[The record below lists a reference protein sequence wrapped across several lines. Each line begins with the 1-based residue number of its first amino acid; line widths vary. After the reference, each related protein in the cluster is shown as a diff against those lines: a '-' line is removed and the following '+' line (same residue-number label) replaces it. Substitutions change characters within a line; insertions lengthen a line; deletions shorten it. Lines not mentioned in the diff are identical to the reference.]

1 MQDSPEILDI
11 PHFISVSDLAE
22 LMDVSAVEVV
32 KALMR
37 GGYMFAINDVIDHD
51 IASVVVQLFGYITK
65 KSDETTHTATSL
77 TIGHE
82 GENPDS
88 LETRPAVVTILGHVD
103 HGKTTLLDYVR
114 KTNVVDGEAGGIT
127 QHIAAYQIESEGNKI
142 TFLDTPGHE
151 AFTAMRARGAQ
162 VTDIAILVIAA
173 DDGVMPQTVEAISHA
188 RAAEVP
194 ILIAVTKSDLP
205 SADIQNVYRQLSE
218 HNLLVEEWGG
228 DIIAVPVSGITGEG
242 ISSLLENLL
251 LIAEISELRANPERK
266 ARGVVIEAR
275 MERNRG
281 SIATVLVQ
289 TGTVRQGDT
298 VVIGTKHGKIRAM
311 FDDKG
316 ARIQEAGP
324 SSPVEIMG
332 LNEVP
337 EAGIVFNVAS
347 NEKQAR
353 QMIDDNHMKAR
364 KEQTSLQ
371 DAYSRGS
378 SFGTHQVDLV
388 IKTDVQGS
396 VEAIRMSLE
405 SLNSETSKVNL
416 IHIASGNIT
425 ERDVLL
431 AIASNAV
438 IIGFNTSPEGGAHA
452 LARQGDIEIRQYS
465 IIYNLI
471 DDISK
476 ALEGLLEPS
485 YTEVFVGRA
494 SVRAIFNLG
503 RKTKVAGMYVSDG
516 RITRE
521 STIHVMRGGEEIF
534 VGEVSTLKHFKN
546 DVREVANGL
555 EAGLTVE
562 GFDEFEEDDVIEAFV
577 SEEVQ

>member
-1 MQDSPEILDI
+1 MQDTPEIIEI
-11 PHFISVSDLAE
+11 PSVISVSDLAD

-37 GGYMFAINDVIDHD
+37 GGYMYAINDVIDHD
-51 IASVVVQLFGYITK
+51 IAAVVVQFFGYIT
-65 KSDETTHTATSL
+65 SELDEDAPTATSL
-77 TIGHE
+77 TVGYE
-82 GENPDS
+82 DEDPEV
-88 LETRPAVVTILGHVD
+88 LETRPPVVTILGHVD
-103 HGKTTLLDYVR
+103 HGKTTLLDYIR
-114 KTNVVDGEAGGIT
+114 QTNVVDGEAGGIT

-162 VTDIAILVIAA
+162 VTDIAILVVAA

-194 ILIAVTKSDLP
+194 ILIAVTKKDLP
-205 SADIQNVYRQLSE
+205 SADVQNVYRQLSE
-218 HNLLVEEWGG
+218 QNLLVEEWGG
-228 DIIAVPVSGITGEG
+228 DVIAVPVSGITGDG
-242 ISSLLENLL
+242 VDSLIENILL
-251 LIAEISELRANPERK
+251 VTEISELKANPERN

-281 SIATVLVQ
+281 SIATALVQ
-289 TGTVRQGDT
+289 TGTLRQGDT
-298 VVIGTKHGKIRAM
+298 IVTGSKHGKVRAM

-316 ARIQEAGP
+316 SRIQEAGP

-332 LNEVP
+332 INEVP
-337 EAGIVFNVAS
+337 DAGVIFDVAD

-353 QMIDDNHMKAR
+353 QMIDENLVESVR
-364 KEQTSLQ
+364 NQTSLQ
-371 DAYSRGS
+371 EAYARGS
-378 SFGTHQVDLV
+378 STETHQVDLIV
-388 IKTDVQGS
+388 KTDVQGS
-396 VEAIRMSLE
+396 VEAIRASLE
-405 SLNSETSKVNL
+405 DLNSETSKVNL

-431 AIASNAV
+431 AIASDAV
-438 IIGFNTSPEGGAHA
+438 VIGFNTHPEGGAHT
-452 LARQGDIEIRQYS
+452 LARQEGIEIRQYS

-471 DDISK
+471 DDVIK

-485 YTEVFVGRA
+485 YKEVLVGRA
-494 SVRAIFNLG
+494 SVRAVFNLG
-503 RKTKVAGMYVSDG
+503 RRTRVAGMYVNDG

-521 STIHVMRGGEEIF
+521 STIHVSRGGEEIF

-546 DVREVANGL
+546 DVREVATGL
-555 EAGLTVE
+555 EGGVTVE
-562 GFDEFEEDDVIEAFV
+562 GFNEFEEDDVLEAYV
-577 SEEVQ
+577 SEEV

>member
-1 MQDSPEILDI
+1 MQDTPEIIEI
-11 PHFISVSDLAE
+11 PSVISVSDLAD

-37 GGYMFAINDVIDHD
+37 GGYMYAINDGIDHD
-51 IASVVVQLFGYITK
+51 IAAVVVQFFGYIT
-65 KSDETTHTATSL
+65 SGLDEDAPTAMSL
-77 TIGHE
+77 TVGHE
-82 GENPDS
+82 DEDPKV
-88 LETRPAVVTILGHVD
+88 LEARPPVVTILGHVD
-103 HGKTTLLDYVR
+103 HGKTTLLDYIR
-114 KTNVVDGEAGGIT
+114 QTNVVDGEAGGIT

-162 VTDIAILVIAA
+162 VTDIAILVVAA

-194 ILIAVTKSDLP
+194 ILIAVTKKDLP
-205 SADIQNVYRQLSE
+205 SADVQNVYRQLSE
-218 HNLLVEEWGG
+218 QNLLVEEWGG
-228 DIIAVPVSGITGEG
+228 DIIAVPVSGITGDG
-242 ISSLLENLL
+242 VDSLIENILL
-251 LIAEISELRANPERK
+251 VTEISELKANPERN

-289 TGTVRQGDT
+289 TGTLRQGDT
-298 VVIGTKHGKIRAM
+298 IVTGSKHGKVRAM

-316 ARIQEAGP
+316 SRIQEAGP

-332 LNEVP
+332 INEVP
-337 EAGIVFNVAS
+337 DAGVIFDVAD

-353 QMIDDNHMKAR
+353 QMIDENLVESVR
-364 KEQTSLQ
+364 NQTSLQ
-371 DAYSRGS
+371 EAYARGS
-378 SFGTHQVDLV
+378 STETHQVDLIV
-388 IKTDVQGS
+388 KTDVQGS
-396 VEAIRMSLE
+396 VEAIRASLE
-405 SLNSETSKVNL
+405 DLNSETSKVNL

-431 AIASNAV
+431 AIASDAV
-438 IIGFNTSPEGGAHA
+438 VIGFNTDPEGGAHT
-452 LARQGDIEIRQYS
+452 LARQEGIEIRQYS

-471 DDISK
+471 DDVSK

-485 YTEVFVGRA
+485 YKEVLVGRA
-494 SVRAIFNLG
+494 SVRAVFNLG
-503 RKTKVAGMYVSDG
+503 RRIRVAGMYVNDG

-546 DVREVANGL
+546 DVREVATGL
-555 EAGLTVE
+555 EGGVTVE
-562 GFDEFEEDDVIEAFV
+562 GFNEFEEDDVLEAYV
-577 SEEVQ
+577 SEEV

>member
-1 MQDSPEILDI
+1 MQDTPEIIEI
-11 PHFISVSDLAE
+11 PSVISVSDLAD

-37 GGYMFAINDVIDHD
+37 GGYMYAINDVIDHD
-51 IASVVVQLFGYITK
+51 IAAVVVQFFGYIT
-65 KSDETTHTATSL
+65 SELDEDAPTATSL
-77 TIGHE
+77 TVGYE
-82 GENPDS
+82 DEDPEV
-88 LETRPAVVTILGHVD
+88 LETRPPVVTILGHVD
-103 HGKTTLLDYVR
+103 HGKTTLLDYIR
-114 KTNVVDGEAGGIT
+114 QTNVVDGEAGGIT

-162 VTDIAILVIAA
+162 VTDIAILVVAA

-194 ILIAVTKSDLP
+194 ILIAVTKKDLP
-205 SADIQNVYRQLSE
+205 SADVQNVYRQLSE
-218 HNLLVEEWGG
+218 QNLLVEEWGG
-228 DIIAVPVSGITGEG
+228 DIIAVPVSGITGDG
-242 ISSLLENLL
+242 VDSLIENILL
-251 LIAEISELRANPERK
+251 VTEISELKANPERN

-281 SIATVLVQ
+281 SIATALVQ
-289 TGTVRQGDT
+289 TGTLRQGDT
-298 VVIGTKHGKIRAM
+298 IVTGSKHGKVRAM

-316 ARIQEAGP
+316 SRIQEAGP

-332 LNEVP
+332 INEVP
-337 EAGIVFNVAS
+337 DAGVIFDVAD

-353 QMIDDNHMKAR
+353 QMIDENLVESVR
-364 KEQTSLQ
+364 NQTSLQ
-371 DAYSRGS
+371 EAYARGS
-378 SFGTHQVDLV
+378 STETHQVDLIV
-388 IKTDVQGS
+388 KTDVQGS
-396 VEAIRMSLE
+396 VEAIRASLE
-405 SLNSETSKVNL
+405 DLNSETSKVNL

-431 AIASNAV
+431 AIASDAV
-438 IIGFNTSPEGGAHA
+438 VIGFNTHPEGGAHT
-452 LARQGDIEIRQYS
+452 LARQEGIEIRQYS

-471 DDISK
+471 DDVIK

-485 YTEVFVGRA
+485 YKEVLVGRA
-494 SVRAIFNLG
+494 SVRAVFNLG
-503 RKTKVAGMYVSDG
+503 RRTRVAGMYVNDG

-534 VGEVSTLKHFKN
+534 VGGVSTLKHFKN
-546 DVREVANGL
+546 DVREVATGL
-555 EAGLTVE
+555 EGGVTVE
-562 GFDEFEEDDVIEAFV
+562 GFNEFEEDDVLEAYV
-577 SEEVQ
+577 SEEV

>member
-1 MQDSPEILDI
+1 MQDTPEIIEI
-11 PHFISVSDLAE
+11 PSVISVSDLAD

-37 GGYMFAINDVIDHD
+37 GGYMYAINDVIDHD
-51 IASVVVQLFGYITK
+51 IAAVVVQFFGYIT
-65 KSDETTHTATSL
+65 SELDEDAPTATSL
-77 TIGHE
+77 TVGHE
-82 GENPDS
+82 DEDPEV
-88 LETRPAVVTILGHVD
+88 LEARPPVVTILGHVD
-103 HGKTTLLDYVR
+103 HGKTTLLDSIR
-114 KTNVVDGEAGGIT
+114 QTNVVDGEAGGIT

-162 VTDIAILVIAA
+162 VTDIAILVVAA

-194 ILIAVTKSDLP
+194 ILIAVTKKDLP
-205 SADIQNVYRQLSE
+205 SADVQNVYRQLSE
-218 HNLLVEEWGG
+218 QNLLVEEWGG
-228 DIIAVPVSGITGEG
+228 DIIAVPVSGITGDG
-242 ISSLLENLL
+242 VDSLIENILL
-251 LIAEISELRANPERK
+251 VTEISELKANPERN

-281 SIATVLVQ
+281 SIATALVQ
-289 TGTVRQGDT
+289 TGTLRQGDT
-298 VVIGTKHGKIRAM
+298 IVTGSKHGKVRAM

-316 ARIQEAGP
+316 SRIQEAGP

-332 LNEVP
+332 INEVP
-337 EAGIVFNVAS
+337 DAGVIFDVAD

-353 QMIDDNHMKAR
+353 QMIDENLVESVR
-364 KEQTSLQ
+364 NQTSLQ
-371 DAYSRGS
+371 EAYARGS
-378 SFGTHQVDLV
+378 STETHQVDLIV
-388 IKTDVQGS
+388 KTDVQGS
-396 VEAIRMSLE
+396 VEAIRASLE
-405 SLNSETSKVNL
+405 DLNSETSKVNL

-431 AIASNAV
+431 AIASDAV
-438 IIGFNTSPEGGAHA
+438 VIGFNTHPEGGAHT
-452 LARQGDIEIRQYS
+452 LARQEGIEIRQYS

-471 DDISK
+471 DDVSK

-485 YTEVFVGRA
+485 YKEVLVGRA
-494 SVRAIFNLG
+494 SVRAVFNLG
-503 RKTKVAGMYVSDG
+503 RRTRVAGMYVNDG

-546 DVREVANGL
+546 DVREVATGL
-555 EAGLTVE
+555 EGGVTVE
-562 GFDEFEEDDVIEAFV
+562 GFNEFEEDDVLEAYV
-577 SEEVQ
+577 SEEV

>member
-1 MQDSPEILDI
+1 
-11 PHFISVSDLAE
+11 
-22 LMDVSAVEVV
+22 V

-51 IASVVVQLFGYITK
+51 IASVVVQLFGHTTK
-65 KSDETTHTATSL
+65 EPDENTHTATSL

-88 LETRPAVVTILGHVD
+88 LETRPPVVTILGHVD

-251 LIAEISELRANPERK
+251 LIAEISELRANPERI

-364 KEQTSLQ
+364 REQTSLQ

-378 SFGTHQVDLV
+378 SFEKHQVDII

-405 SLNSETSKVNL
+405 NLNSETSKVNL

-438 IIGFNTSPEGGAHA
+438 VIGFNTSPEGGAHA
-452 LARQGDIEIRQYS
+452 LARQEGIEVRQYS

-485 YTEVFVGRA
+485 YTEIFVGRA

-503 RKTKVAGMYVSDG
+503 RRTKVAGMYVSDG

-555 EAGLTVE
+555 EGGLTVE
-562 GFDEFEEDDVIEAFV
+562 GFNEFEEDDVIEAFV